1 MPTTAHFHVI
11 HIARALTSPS
21 VALGWYRI
29 PPFPGPREVLCCT
42 RYPVKTFTAPSC
54 IRTGKWTVSSRWH
67 SRRIPRMFGS
77 RWSLSAAKSNCSV
90 ATSQGSRW
98 VWSMTAAELMRWLSL
113 LHLRGIELVDDQPRA
128 RGLTRRVWAVPVL
141 EQDALE
147 AKPAQ

>member
-21 VALGWYRI
+21 VALGWYRM
-29 PPFPGPREVLCCT
+29 PPFPGPREVLCWT

-67 SRRIPRMFGS
+67 SRRMPRMFGS
-77 RWSLSAAKSNCSV
+77 RWSLSAAVSNCSV

-98 VWSMTAAELMRWLSL
+98 VWSMTAADVMRGLSL
-113 LHLRGIELVDDQPRA
+113 FHLRRIELFHDEPRA
-128 RGLTRRVWAVPVL
+128 RRPAGLVWAVPVL
-141 EQDALE
+141 EDHALE
-147 AKPAQ
+147 A